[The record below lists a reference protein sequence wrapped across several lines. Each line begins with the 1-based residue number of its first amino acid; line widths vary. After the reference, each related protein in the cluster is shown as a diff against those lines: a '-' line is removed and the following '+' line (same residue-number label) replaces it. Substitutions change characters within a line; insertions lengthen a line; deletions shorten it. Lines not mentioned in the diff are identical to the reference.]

1 MRWPVL
7 LALVLVS
14 ACTPITRTYGASSPG
29 GMPPELPAQ
38 TQVPLWD
45 HFCAELGV
53 RGADDLARLLES
65 ASAQGWEMAGASSG
79 IFCFKRPHVAIA
91 PAAASDGSRVPRRFS
106 CEVVGTLGRDQD
118 EVGLPGA
125 PERLLYPE

>member
-1 MRWPVL
+1 MRCLACLAVAL
-7 LALVLVS
+7 LLS
-14 ACTPITRTYGASSPG
+14 ACIPTTRTYGASTSN
-29 GMPPELPAQ
+29 GMPPALPIMA
-38 TQVPLWD
+38 QVPRWD

-79 IFCFKRPHVAIA
+79 IFCFKRPHVG
-91 PAAASDGSRVPRRFS
+91 AAASEAAAVPRRFS

-118 EVGLPGA
+118 EVALPGA